1 MKRKPYVLSS
11 FPLLLAL
18 LFVLG
23 CQQDLQTAPDN
34 QVIHGSEELSLDMAK
49 EYFQALKEREG
60 DTVHMAIH
68 KKRMQAQPAANR
80 QGFSFIKGL
89 NRKHVLLDEGYYSE
103 TKQSSVWEFPVK
115 YDQKFSRTFTR
126 SDKPLD
132 VASKHEIFKASFDRL
147 LISKNKFNGDIVH
160 RLVTFVPDIEYL
172 KRHNN
177 DITHNHITHLDKDFY
192 GYLVYKNWKDD
203 SVLYYLRME
212 KGTRAAVG
220 PMKRR
225 ANTKPDS
232 SRAN

>member
-1 MKRKPYVLSS
+1 M
-11 FPLLLAL
+11 LAL
-18 LFVLG
+18 LLLQG

-34 QVIHGSEELSLDMAK
+34 QSIHGSEGFSLEMAK

-60 DTVHMAIH
+60 DTVNTAIY
-68 KKRMQAQPAANR
+68 KKPMQSSTAANR
-80 QGFSFIKGL
+80 QGFPFIKGL
-89 NRKHVLLDEGYYSE
+89 NRKHVLLDKGYYSE

-132 VASKHEIFKASFDRL
+132 IASKHEIFKASFDRL

-160 RLVTFVPDIEYL
+160 RLVSFVPDIEYL

-177 DITHNHITHLDKDFY
+177 DITHNHVTHLDKDFY

-203 SVLYYLRME
+203 RVLYYLRME
-212 KGTRAAVG
+212 NGTRAAAG
-220 PMKRR
+220 PMKHR
-225 ANTKPDS
+225 AKAKLDS
-232 SRAN
+232 TRAK